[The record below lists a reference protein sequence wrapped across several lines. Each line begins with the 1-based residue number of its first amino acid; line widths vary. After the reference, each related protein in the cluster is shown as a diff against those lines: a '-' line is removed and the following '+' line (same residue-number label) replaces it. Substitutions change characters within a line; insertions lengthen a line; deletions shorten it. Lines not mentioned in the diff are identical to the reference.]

1 MILICI
7 FVGYRNTHARWGLPC
22 SRAGVVPSGRAGFSR
37 TTDFAEAAAPMRVA
51 AGPASPLF
59 YDSSMPMP
67 VLEQLQGAGL
77 RATLPRVK
85 VLEFFAAARPRHVS
99 AEDVFRHLM
108 AEKIDIGLATVYRV
122 LSQFVEAGI
131 LTSGTLDGNRHVFEL
146 NDGKRH
152 DHIICLSCGK
162 VDEFSDPLID
172 GREKAAADALGY
184 LLTGHHLVLH
194 GYCADCRPKQR
205 PAPGEAAL
213 AGAAGHED
221 RQGAG

>member
-1 MILICI
+1 M
-7 FVGYRNTHARWGLPC
+7 
-22 SRAGVVPSGRAGFSR
+22 
-37 TTDFAEAAAPMRVA
+37 
-51 AGPASPLF
+51 
-59 YDSSMPMP
+59 
-67 VLEQLQGAGL
+67 

-99 AEDVFRHLM
+99 AEGVFRHLV

-131 LTSGTLDGNRHVFEL
+131 LTSGTLDSNRHVYEL

-152 DHIICLSCGK
+152 DHIICLACGK

-172 GREKAAADALGY
+172 GREKAAADSLGY

-194 GYCADCRPKQR
+194 GYCAECRPKAR
-205 PAPGEAAL
+205 ADEPRLPHAGERADGSDGGAPS
-213 AGAAGHED
+213 GADGVD
-221 RQGAG
+221 GADGADPDSA

>member
-1 MILICI
+1 ML
-7 FVGYRNTHARWGLPC
+7 
-22 SRAGVVPSGRAGFSR
+22 
-37 TTDFAEAAAPMRVA
+37 
-51 AGPASPLF
+51 
-59 YDSSMPMP
+59 MP
-67 VLEQLQGAGL
+67 VHEQLQGAGL

-99 AEDVFRHLM
+99 AEDVFRHLV

-131 LTSGTLDGNRHVFEL
+131 LTSGTLDSNRHVYEL

-152 DHIICLSCGK
+152 DHIICLACGK

-172 GREKAAADALGY
+172 GREKAAADSLGY

-194 GYCADCRPKQR
+194 GYCAECRPKSR
-205 PAPGEAAL
+205 GGGADERVVGDVGHDGGFDGSGEP
-213 AGAAGHED
+213 AGADGTEPG
-221 RQGAG
+221 GA